1 MKDTRSISHTKWNC
15 KYHIVWIPKYR
26 KKRLFGELR
35 KALGPVLRELAA
47 HRESEIIE
55 GRLCVDHV
63 HMLIAIPPKY
73 AVAQVVGYI
82 KGKSAIWIARNYA
95 GRKRNFTGQH
105 FWARGYFVSTVGIE
119 EQVIRDYIRR
129 QEHEDRRMDQ
139 LQLFD

>member
-1 MKDTRSISHTKWNC
+1 MKNTRSISHTKWNC

-26 KKRLFGELR
+26 KKTLFGELR
-35 KALGPVLRELAA
+35 KALGPVLRDLAV

-55 GRLCVDHV
+55 GPLCPDHV

-129 QEHEDRRMDQ
+129 QEQEDRRLDQ